1 MSKRDLILEING
13 GERDLVFADG
23 FDEAI
28 IGLTPN
34 GERLI
39 YSYTKA
45 VEILTSDMTEEEAIE
60 FLHFNTLYIDGED
73 MPIWVIDDM
82 F

>member
-28 IGLTPN
+28 LGLTPN
-34 GERLI
+34 GERII
-39 YSYTKA
+39 YSFSKA
-45 VEILTSDMTEEEAIE
+45 VEILTSDMTEEEAID
-60 FLHFNTLYIDGED
+60 FLHFNTLYDYGGD
-73 MPIWVIDDM
+73 MPIWVMDDM